1 MISIDFIHNT
11 IFFLQR
17 RVHRCFLA
25 SAILLLMLLSISTWA
40 IGQNLAAIQNKTAQ
54 PQSKNVQPM
63 LQPYFNYALTADD
76 NMLRLRKS
84 FIRDPEGSFPDN
96 PELAALIRQGKLAD
110 ITNRLTGGI
119 QFDKTISR
127 QRLTA
132 DFNWTYTKFE
142 RFSFMNTNLISTNG
156 NWNWVLGNRLEG
168 NMGASYVQSLLPLIF
183 IPGTQVIRTEQTQFF
198 NGAWRFH
205 PSWSLHGEYTRY
217 TMDTKSNSAL
227 TGFNNFRF
235 LERTE
240 NRFEGGLDYITAKR
254 NTVGVF
260 FRAILGD
267 FSAPLS
273 SINPNIS
280 GSNDF
285 TQMEAMGK
293 VNWNLTDKSR
303 VQLMGGW
310 VDRSNA
316 SFKERDCSGFNARG
330 SDFWEPTEKLG
341 LAVSGW
347 RITSSMNNLTANFGL
362 NTGVSL
368 VPYWNISEKVRLEGD
383 FSYETRNFNRF
394 TVVTDTPL
402 AVGRHNTFRNA
413 ALRLIYTPYLGLQLN
428 ASIYHTDFDTDAI
441 RNNVPTGGFNA
452 NGASIGLQYVYGKR

>member
-1 MISIDFIHNT
+1 MLQLISIDFIHNV
-11 IFFLQR
+11 IFVSKYR
-17 RVHRCFLA
+17 PHCYVLA
-25 SAILLLMLLSISTWA
+25 SGILLPILLGISSF
-40 IGQNLAAIQNKTAQ
+40 AAA
-54 PQSKNVQPM
+54 QSKPVQPM

-76 NMLRLRKS
+76 NILRLRTL
-84 FIRDPEGSFPDN
+84 FLNRPEEAFPDN
-96 PELAALIRQGKLAD
+96 PQLVALIRQGKIAD
-110 ITNRLTGGI
+110 LTNRITGGI

-127 QRLTA
+127 QRFTA
-132 DFNWTYTKFE
+132 DFNYTYTKFE

-156 NWNWVLGNRLEG
+156 NWNWVLGNYLEG

-205 PSWSLHGEYTRY
+205 PSWSLHGEYTHY
-217 TMDTKSNSAL
+217 SLDTKSNNAL
-227 TGFNNFRF
+227 TGFNRFRF

-240 NRFEGGLDYITAKR
+240 NRFEGGIDYITANK

-267 FSAPLS
+267 FSLPLS
-273 SINPNIS
+273 EINPANPNIS

-285 TQMEAMGK
+285 TQIEAMGK
-293 VNWNLTDKSR
+293 INWHLTEKSR
-303 VQLMGGW
+303 VLLTGGW

-316 SFKERDCSGFNARG
+316 SFKQRDFSGFNARG
-330 SDFWEPTEKLG
+330 TYYWQPTEKLG

-347 RITSSMNNLTANFGL
+347 RLTNSMNNLTANFGI
-362 NTGVSL
+362 NTGVNL
-368 VPYWNISEKVRLEGD
+368 VPYWNITEKVRFEGE

-394 TVVTDTPL
+394 SVVTDSVIP
-402 AVGRHNTFRNA
+402 VGRHNTFRNA
-413 ALRLIYTPYLGLQLN
+413 ALRLIYSPYLGLQLN
-428 ASIYHTDFDTDAI
+428 ASIYHTDLDTDAE
-441 RNNVPTGGFNA
+441 RGGQRTGGYNA

>member
-1 MISIDFIHNT
+1 M
-11 IFFLQR
+11 L
-17 RVHRCFLA
+17 
-25 SAILLLMLLSISTWA
+25 ILSGMPTFAVGQA
-40 IGQNLAAIQNKTAQ
+40 IGQNRPVQSAMLG
-54 PQSKNVQPM
+54 QSKAVQPM

-76 NMLRLRKS
+76 NMLRIRES
-84 FIRDPEGSFPDN
+84 FKNDPNAFPDN
-96 PELAALIRQGKLAD
+96 PELSALIRQGKLAD

-132 DFNWTYTKFE
+132 DFNYTYTKFE

-156 NWNWVLGNRLEG
+156 NWNWVLGNQLQG

-217 TMDTKSNSAL
+217 TLDTKSNSAL
-227 TGFNNFRF
+227 DGFNRFRF

-240 NRFEGGLDYITAKR
+240 NRFEGGIDYITANN

-267 FSAPLS
+267 FAFPLS
-273 SINPNIS
+273 AINPANPNVS

-285 TQMEAMGK
+285 NQMEAMGK
-293 VNWNLTDKSR
+293 INWNLTKKSR
-303 VQLMGGW
+303 VLLTGGW

-316 SFKERDCSGFNARG
+316 SFKERDFSGFNARG
-330 SDFWEPTEKLG
+330 TFYWEPTEKLG

-347 RITSSMNNLTANFGL
+347 RLTQSMNNLTANFGL

-368 VPYWNISEKVRLEGD
+368 VPYWNVTEKVRVEGE

-394 TVVTDTPL
+394 TVLTDSESL
-402 AVGRHNTFRNA
+402 IGRHNTFRNA
-413 ALRLIYTPYLGLQLN
+413 ALRVIYSPYLGLQLN
-428 ASIYHTDFDTDAI
+428 ASLYHNDFDTDAI